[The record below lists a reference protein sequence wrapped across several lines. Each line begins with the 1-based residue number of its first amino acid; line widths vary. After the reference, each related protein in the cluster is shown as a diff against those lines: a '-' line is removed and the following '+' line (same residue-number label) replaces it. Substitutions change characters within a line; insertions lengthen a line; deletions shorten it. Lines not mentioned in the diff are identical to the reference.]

1 MSPSVLG
8 HLALGYQLVW
18 NRVRQP
24 AAVMLFIDREDDVA
38 VDAAH
43 LLRTLDQTWSAQS
56 PALILCVQSGR
67 LLLDLLEHAAPDGPW
82 IAVQEDHLAD
92 PAVVARVQAAHQR
105 GLQLLWRG
113 EPGHRASAATAACFE
128 RSVIS
133 INAGEALLGLRVSLK
148 KNNGGPGTPDDP
160 IKSPV
165 LADQIFEAV
174 PSRILVDHC
183 LDQQAA
189 WGVAGW
195 PAEDVLSSYRQQPI
209 QPDRQTIVRL
219 VEITDAD
226 APLETIAHALAEEP
240 VLVYRFL
247 LHANSA
253 ALGLR
258 NDVESMRHGLMLLGL
273 SNFKRWLLEQLPHA
287 GSDLNLQP
295 VRGAMVLRARLTEL
309 LLDAGEED
317 KLRSEVYLC
326 GLLSQID
333 LVLGE
338 PLAAALLRFPVSE
351 RITAAILGKT
361 GPYAP
366 FLELAAALEYPHMR
380 SVPALCEAH
389 GVDIGEVNRVLLRV
403 LAHLPAHTGKGRVP
417 D

>member
-8 HLALGYQLVW
+8 HLTLGYQLVW
-18 NRVRQP
+18 DSLRQP
-24 AAVMLFIDREDDVA
+24 AAVMLFIDQPDDVA

-43 LLRTLDQTWSAQS
+43 LLGTLAQAWSEQS
-56 PALILCVQSGR
+56 PTLILCLQSSK
-67 LLLDLLEHAAPDGPW
+67 LLLDLLAHAAPGGPW
-82 IAVQEDHLAD
+82 IAVQEAHLIE
-92 PAVVARVQAAHQR
+92 PAVAAQVHAAHQR

-113 EPGHRASAATAACFE
+113 EPGHRASAETTACFA
-128 RSVIS
+128 RGVITLS
-133 INAGEALLGLRVSLK
+133 AGEALLGLRAALQK
-148 KNNGGPGTPDDP
+148 HDDGAAAPTGP

-165 LADQIFEAV
+165 LAGQIFEAV
-174 PSRILVDHC
+174 ASRVLVEHC

-189 WGVAGW
+189 WGIAGW
-195 PAEDVLSSYRQQPI
+195 PAEDVLFAYRQQPL
-209 QPDRQTIVRL
+209 QPERQTIVRL
-219 VEITDAD
+219 VEVTDAD
-226 APLETIAHALAEEP
+226 APLDLIEHTLAEEP

-258 NDVESMRHGLMLLGL
+258 NEVASLRHGLMLLGL
-273 SNFKRWLLEQLPHA
+273 SNFKRWLLEQLPNA

-295 VRGAMVLRARLTEL
+295 VRSAMVLRARLTEL

-338 PLAAALLRFPVSE
+338 PLAAALLRFPVAE

-366 FLELAAALEYPHMR
+366 FLEIAAALEYPHMR

-389 GVDIGEVNRVLLRV
+389 EIDIGEVNRALLRV
-403 LAHLPAHTGKGRVP
+403 LAQALPHPARGRSL